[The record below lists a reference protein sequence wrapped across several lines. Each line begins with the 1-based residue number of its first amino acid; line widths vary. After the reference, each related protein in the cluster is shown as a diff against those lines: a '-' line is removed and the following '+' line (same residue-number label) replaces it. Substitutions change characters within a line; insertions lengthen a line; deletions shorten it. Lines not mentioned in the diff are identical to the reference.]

1 MSDIFISYASEDRDQ
16 AHKLASALESLGWS
30 VWWDRDIITG
40 QAYDQVIEREL
51 NGAKSVVVLWSS
63 HSVASE
69 WVKNEAAAAAERGVL
84 LPVLIE
90 RVTLP
95 LEFRRKQTADFIGWD
110 GDPAHSGFQ
119 ALCRGV
125 SATIG
130 GVAPNRLTTA
140 QRPSTRWN
148 RRWTLAVVATILVA
162 LVAVYSAA
170 RWRSQAPESAR
181 VEINAQ
187 VGTNASNAHIEL
199 SRSTPQ
205 GESARA
211 SKSVNLLSAEN
222 GGRLLLAPGDAWAVT
237 VDGRE
242 EQYREVQVG
251 EEAVFGFKD
260 ERTATFDTFGMLIPK
275 SGRNP
280 KEFELLAGDE
290 SPSGPFRAI
299 GTFHP
304 QNAKVFQ
311 TGGWQDFK
319 FSPVTAKYLKV
330 KLRSNYEEV
339 VWIDLYEFRLLGQLE
354 EADAAGAE
362 ATPPPARSATVEPAD
377 LVAGKYFGDVI
388 ADSKGSS
395 RSDVLLTITKLDKWK
410 VRITSDY
417 PRLGTVDVTLTRAG
431 GKIVNAGGNAVFL
444 MDPNVRPLKLEYNPN
459 GEVVYAGH
467 KQ

>member
-1 MSDIFISYASEDRDQ
+1 VSDIFISYASEDRDQ

-40 QAYDQVIEREL
+40 QVYDQVIEREL
-51 NGAKSVVVLWSS
+51 NSAKSVVVLWSS

-90 RVTLP
+90 RVTVP
-95 LEFRRKQTADFIGWD
+95 LEFRRKQTADLIGWD

-130 GVAPNRLTTA
+130 GLASNRLTTA
-140 QRPSTRWN
+140 PRPGSRWN
-148 RRWTLAVVATILVA
+148 RRWTLAAVAAILLT
-162 LVAVYSAA
+162 LVAVYSAV
-170 RWRSQAPESAR
+170 RWASQAPDSTR
-181 VEINAQ
+181 VEIHAQ
-187 VGTNASNAHIEL
+187 VGTNASNAHIDV
-199 SRSTPQ
+199 SRSIAQSEP
-205 GESARA
+205 SRA
-211 SKSVNLLSAEN
+211 SANLLSAEN

-237 VDGRE
+237 VDGKE

-260 ERTATFDTFGMLIPK
+260 ERRATFDTFGMFIPK

-319 FSPVTAKYLKV
+319 FAPVTAKYLKV
-330 KLRSNYEEV
+330 KLRANYEEV
-339 VWIDLYEFRLLGQLE
+339 VWIDLYEFRLLGQLKE
-354 EADAAGAE
+354 AE
-362 ATPPPARSATVEPAD
+362 AAAAAATSPPANSGAVEPAD

-395 RSDVLLTITKLDKWK
+395 RSDVALTITKLDKWK

-444 MDPNVRPLKLEYNPN
+444 LDPNVQPLKLEYNPN
-459 GEVVYAGH
+459 GEVAYAGR

>member
-1 MSDIFISYASEDRDQ
+1 VSDIFISYASENREQ
-16 AHKLASALESLGWS
+16 AHKLASALETLGWS
-30 VWWDRDIITG
+30 VWWDRHIITG
-40 QAYDQVIEREL
+40 QAYDQVIEREI
-51 NGAKSVVVLWSS
+51 NDAKSVVVLWSGR
-63 HSVASE
+63 SVASE

-90 RVTLP
+90 RVTVP
-95 LEFRRKQTADFIGWD
+95 LEFRRKQTADLIGWD
-110 GDPAHSGFQ
+110 GDPAHNGFQ

-140 QRPSTRWN
+140 QRSGSRWN
-148 RRWTLAVVATILVA
+148 RRWTLAAVATILVA
-162 LVAVYSAA
+162 LLAVYSAV
-170 RWRSQAPESAR
+170 RWGSQAPEPTR
-181 VEINAQ
+181 VEIHAQ
-187 VGTNASNAHIEL
+187 VATDASNAHIDV
-199 SRSTPQ
+199 SRSIAQSEPSRTP
-205 GESARA
+205 A
-211 SKSVNLLSAEN
+211 NLLSAEN
-222 GGRLLLAPGDAWAVT
+222 GGRLLLAPSDAWTVT
-237 VDGRE
+237 VDGKE
-242 EQYREVQVG
+242 DQYREVQVG

-260 ERTATFDTFGMLIPK
+260 ERRATFDTFGMLIPK

-280 KEFELLAGDE
+280 KEFELLAGDD

-299 GTFHP
+299 GAFHP

-319 FSPVTAKYLKV
+319 FPPVTAKYLKV
-330 KLRSNYEEV
+330 KLRANYEDV
-339 VWIDLYEFRLLGQLE
+339 VWIDLYEFRLLGQLK
-354 EADAAGAE
+354 EAEAVAAA
-362 ATPPPARSATVEPAD
+362 ATPPPANSAAVEPAD
-377 LVAGKYFGDVI
+377 LVVGKYFGDVV

-395 RSDVLLTITKLDKWK
+395 RSDVTLNITKLDKWK

-417 PRLGTVDVTLTRAG
+417 PRLGTVDVTLTRVG

-459 GEVVYAGH
+459 GEVAYAGR

>member
-1 MSDIFISYASEDRDQ
+1 MSDIFISYASENREQ
-16 AHKLASALESLGWS
+16 AHKLASALETLGWS
-30 VWWDRDIITG
+30 VWWDRHIITG

-51 NGAKSVVVLWSS
+51 NDAKSVVVLWSG

-84 LPVLIE
+84 LPVLME
-90 RVTLP
+90 RVTVP
-95 LEFRRKQTADFIGWD
+95 LEFRRRQTADLIGWD

-130 GVAPNRLTTA
+130 GIAPDRLTTA
-140 QRPSTRWN
+140 QRSGLRWN
-148 RRWTLAVVATILVA
+148 RRWTLAAVATILLA
-162 LVAVYSAA
+162 LLAVYSAV
-170 RWRSQAPESAR
+170 RERRQAPEPAR
-181 VEINAQ
+181 VEIQAQ
-187 VGTNASNAHIEL
+187 VGTNASKAQIEV
-199 SRSTPQ
+199 SRSIAQSEPSRT
-205 GESARA
+205 SA
-211 SKSVNLLSAEN
+211 NLLSAEN
-222 GGRLLLAPGDAWAVT
+222 GGRLLLAPSDAWTVT
-237 VDGRE
+237 VDGKE

-260 ERTATFDTFGMLIPK
+260 ERRATFDTFGMLIPK

-280 KEFELLAGDE
+280 KEFELLAGDD

-299 GTFHP
+299 GIFHP

-319 FSPVTAKYLKV
+319 FPPVTAKYLKI
-330 KLRSNYEEV
+330 KLRSNYADV
-339 VWIDLYEFRLLGQLE
+339 VWIDLYEFRLLGQLK
-354 EADAAGAE
+354 EAEAAGAE
-362 ATPPPARSATVEPAD
+362 STPPVARSATIEPAE

-395 RSDVLLTITKLDKWK
+395 RSDVVLTITKLDKWS

-459 GEVVYAGH
+459 GEVVYAGR